1 MKICSLVLLPALNP
15 DCSSAVVSA
24 YSFSLFSMIFSMT
37 AWVADEADYSV
48 VLALLQVAFL
58 GKCDDQGLGSG
69 VGHSPVCQSLLQIV
83 VGAVFTSS
91 PPTWTSSDF
100 LF

>member
-1 MKICSLVLLPALNP
+1 MFFSNDLLRLWLKSVQYDLQN
-15 DCSSAVVSA
+15 D
-24 YSFSLFSMIFSMT
+24 F
-37 AWVADEADYSV
+37 AWVTDEADCLV

>member
-1 MKICSLVLLPALNP
+1 MVFFSCSEACLIFGDDLLRLWLQFVQY
-15 DCSSAVVSA
+15 DLQHD
-24 YSFSLFSMIFSMT
+24 F
-37 AWVADEADYSV
+37 AWVTDEADFSI